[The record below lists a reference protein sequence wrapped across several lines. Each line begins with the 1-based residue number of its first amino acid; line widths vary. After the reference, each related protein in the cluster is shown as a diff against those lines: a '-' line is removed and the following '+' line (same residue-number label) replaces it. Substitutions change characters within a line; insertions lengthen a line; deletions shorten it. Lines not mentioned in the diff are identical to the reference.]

1 MALYKIADV
10 YPNYKEDIFAGNDI
24 KSFSVYSENNE
35 NIGSVHDAIVD
46 ETGRFR
52 YLVVDTGFWI
62 FGKKVL
68 LPIGSANID
77 YSSQRVRVSG
87 LNKQQAENLPEYK
100 DDMTID
106 FDYEERVRSVYRQ
119 PNQSASSA
127 YNDQNYNYDD
137 YDRELY
143 QTNDQNHQNL
153 KLYEERLIANKERFR
168 KGAVSLG
175 KKIETETAQVS
186 VPVEKERVVIER
198 KTPTDATAVAGNNV
212 NFQEGEVA
220 RVEVYEETA
229 NIGKETFVREEVSVR
244 KEVER
249 DSVEAKET
257 LRREELD
264 VDTDGELNIKNK

>member
-1 MALYKIADV
+1 M
-10 YPNYKEDIFAGNDI
+10 FAGDDI
-24 KSFSVYSENNE
+24 KSFSVYSDNNE

-68 LPIGSANID
+68 LPIGSASID
-77 YSSQRVRVSG
+77 YGSQRVYISG
-87 LNKQQAENLPEYK
+87 FTKQQAENLPEYN

-119 PNQSASSA
+119 PNQTAA
-127 YNDQNYNYDD
+127 ATYNDKDYNYD
-137 YDRELY
+137 YDKELY
-143 QTNDQNHQNL
+143 QTNQNHQNL
-153 KLYEERLIANKERFR
+153 KLYEERLIANKERFQ
-168 KGAVSLG
+168 KGAVSIA
-175 KKIETETAQVS
+175 KRVETEVAQVS

-198 KTPTDATAVAGNNV
+198 KTPTEATPVTGTNV
-212 NFQEGEVA
+212 GFQEGEVA
-220 RVEVYEETA
+220 RVELYEETA

-249 DSVEAKET
+249 DTVEARET
-257 LRREELD
+257 LRREELE
-264 VDTDGELNIKNK
+264 VDADGDLNIKNK